1 VNVPFQW
8 TVTNTNRNP
17 TFDQDLG
24 PQSNAE
30 GALISL
36 DGGATD
42 LDNDALTYAA
52 SGLPAGLTIDTATG
66 LISGTIALGAAAS
79 SPYTVNVTVRDG
91 TTVDAT
97 DTFTWTV
104 TAVPGPTGPITF
116 RAASTGSNTTATTLV
131 LPKPAAVVAGDA
143 MLATVGAR
151 GNPVITPPAGWT
163 LVRLDLTGGT
173 IRQAIYVRIAG
184 ASEPASYSFGLSVAQ
199 SAAGGIVAYSG
210 VDPANPVD
218 VHGGQLNTS
227 STAVVAPSVTTT
239 GANRLLV
246 TLGAI
251 AINTTFTAPA
261 GMTERFDHQTP
272 AANQYKVTVT
282 AADATV
288 AATGATGT
296 RTLTAANAQQS
307 AGQTV
312 ALRPG
317 AAGPPVDTTPPTVTA
332 RTPGIGA
339 TGVAV
344 GTNVTAT
351 FSEAV
356 TGVSAGTFT
365 LEGPGTTAV
374 AANVTYSAGT
384 LTATLDP
391 NANLVAGVTYTARL
405 LTGITDTATSPNALA
420 PVSWTFT
427 TAAPPDT
434 TPPTVTARTPA
445 INATGVAVGSNVTAT
460 FSEAVTGVSGTTFTL
475 EGPGTTPVAA
485 AVTYAAGTATLDP
498 SASLAAD
505 TTYTA
510 RLTSGITDTA
520 TPTPNAL
527 VALSWSFTTAA
538 APPTGGPITFRG
550 ASSGSNTT
558 ATTLVLPR
566 PAGVVAGDAMLAAV
580 GARGNPVITPPT
592 GWTLVR
598 LDNSGG
604 TIRQALYVHLA
615 GASEP
620 ASYTWTLSVAASAA
634 GGIVA
639 YAGVDPASP
648 VDVHG
653 GQVNTSS
660 TQATAPTVTTT
671 GANRLLVALYAIPN
685 LTTFSPPA
693 GMTERY
699 DAQTPA
705 ANQYKVT
712 VAAHDQLL
720 AAAGP
725 TGTRVATAAN
735 AAVTVGH
742 TVALRPDAGG

>member
-1 VNVPFQW
+1 
-8 TVTNTNRNP
+8 
-17 TFDQDLG
+17 
-24 PQSNAE
+24 
-30 GALISL
+30 
-36 DGGATD
+36 
-42 LDNDALTYAA
+42 
-52 SGLPAGLTIDTATG
+52 
-66 LISGTIALGAAAS
+66 
-79 SPYTVNVTVRDG
+79 
-91 TTVDAT
+91 
-97 DTFTWTV
+97 
-104 TAVPGPTGPITF
+104 
-116 RAASTGSNTTATTLV
+116 
-131 LPKPAAVVAGDA
+131 
-143 MLATVGAR
+143 
-151 GNPVITPPAGWT
+151 
-163 LVRLDLTGGT
+163 
-173 IRQAIYVRIAG
+173 
-184 ASEPASYSFGLSVAQ
+184 
-199 SAAGGIVAYSG
+199 
-210 VDPANPVD
+210 
-218 VHGGQLNTS
+218 
-227 STAVVAPSVTTT
+227 
-239 GANRLLV
+239 
-246 TLGAI
+246 
-251 AINTTFTAPA
+251 
-261 GMTERFDHQTP
+261 
-272 AANQYKVTVT
+272 
-282 AADATV
+282 
-288 AATGATGT
+288 
-296 RTLTAANAQQS
+296 
-307 AGQTV
+307 
-312 ALRPG
+312 
-317 AAGPPVDTTPPTVTA
+317 VTA
-332 RTPGIGA
+332 RTPAIGA

-344 GTNVTAT
+344 GT
-351 FSEAV
+351 
-356 TGVSAGTFT
+356 
-365 LEGPGTTAV
+365 
-374 AANVTYSAGT
+374 
-384 LTATLDP
+384 
-391 NANLVAGVTYTARL
+391 
-405 LTGITDTATSPNALA
+405 
-420 PVSWTFT
+420 
-427 TAAPPDT
+427 
-434 TPPTVTARTPA
+434 
-445 INATGVAVGSNVTAT
+445 NVTAT

-475 EGPGTTPVAA
+475 EGPGTTAVPAT
-485 AVTYAAGTATLDP
+485 VTYAAGTATLDP

-671 GANRLLVALYAIPN
+671 GANRLLVTLHAIPN
-685 LTTFSPPA
+685 NTTFTPPA